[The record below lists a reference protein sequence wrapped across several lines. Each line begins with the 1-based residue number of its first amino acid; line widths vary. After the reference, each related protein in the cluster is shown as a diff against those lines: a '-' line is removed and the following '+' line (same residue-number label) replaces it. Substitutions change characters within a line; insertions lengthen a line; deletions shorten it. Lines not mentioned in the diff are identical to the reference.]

1 MAKSYA
7 ALWHVPTPLFHTI
20 LTREIGGVTFL
31 KSRKLFFFIIA
42 LVSIVALILARE
54 PEEEHIMVRIEGEN
68 SSMLMPAEEY
78 MLGEMAAVTDPEYE
92 IECQKALAV
101 LIRGNLEKKRNLQ
114 EKEISTDESFCNFF
128 TRRRMYGANQQQYE
142 EKLQRAIMETSGLI
156 AVSGNYILEG
166 NYHAV
171 SAGATRNAKDSDSVS
186 CDKSMEAADFFY
198 QKEIKKQLIDS
209 LTVEKR
215 DTAGYVETMKLDGK
229 VVSGE
234 FFREKFDLP
243 SANFDIEETEDA
255 YLITTRGKGHGL
267 GMDIYYANEL
277 AKQGYNYNQILN
289 YFFKD
294 FILKK
299 IIV

>member
-1 MAKSYA
+1 MK
-7 ALWHVPTPLFHTI
+7 
-20 LTREIGGVTFL
+20 R
-31 KSRKLFFFIIA
+31 RKLLFFIIVLA
-42 LVSIVALILARE
+42 SIAVFILAKE
-54 PEEEHIMVRIEGEN
+54 PEEEHIMVRIDGEN
-68 SSMLMPAEEY
+68 TAMRMPVEEY
-78 MLGEMAAVTDPEYE
+78 MLGEMAAVINPEYE

-101 LIRGNLEKKRNLQ
+101 LIRGNLEGKRNPE
-114 EKEISTDESFCNFF
+114 EKEITAKEPFYDFAA
-128 TRRRMYGANQQQYE
+128 RREMYGANQQEYE
-142 EKLQRAIMETSGLI
+142 ARMKQAIMETSGLI
-156 AVSGNYILEG
+156 AVSGNHILEG

-171 SAGATRNAKDSDSVS
+171 SAGATRNAQDSESVS
-186 CDKSMEAADFFY
+186 CDKSMEAEDFFF
-198 QKEIKKQLIDS
+198 QKEISKEVVGS

-215 DTAGYVETMKLDGK
+215 DAAGYVETMKLDGK

-234 FFREKFDLP
+234 FFRQKFNLP
-243 SANFDIEETEDA
+243 SANLDIEETEVA

-277 AKQGYNYNQILN
+277 AKQGYHYNQILN